1 MNSISITGRLGQD
14 PELRYTQTEKP
25 VCNISVANTTGF
37 GDNRQTHWFTVVC
50 WQGQAEAVAQYLH
63 KGSQVGV
70 TGRLQTRKWEDYDGN
85 NRIST
90 EIVAN
95 TVDFLDPS
103 SGDTIPPEQIP
114 NSGPV
119 NEAAPLPDGEIPF

>member
-1 MNSISITGRLGQD
+1 MNSISLTGRLGQN

-25 VCNISVANTTGF
+25 VCNLSVANTTGF

-63 KGSQVGV
+63 KGSHVAV
-70 TGRLQTRKWEDYDGN
+70 TGRLVTRKWEDQDGK
-85 NRIST
+85 NRVNT
-90 EIVAN
+90 EIIAN

-103 SGDTIPPEQIP
+103 APKDMIPPEQIP
-114 NSGPV
+114 GDSNGSATQM
-119 NEAAPLPDGEIPF
+119 NNEIPF